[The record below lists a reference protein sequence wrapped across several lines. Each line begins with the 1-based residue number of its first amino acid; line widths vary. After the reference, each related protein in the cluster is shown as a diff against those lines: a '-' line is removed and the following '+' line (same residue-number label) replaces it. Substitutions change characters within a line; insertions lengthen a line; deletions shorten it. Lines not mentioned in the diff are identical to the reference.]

1 MASGLAF
8 EVNEFEGNKSIL
20 PGDLI
25 VLRNII
31 DSSVTWPPP
40 DPDRVARK
48 PVFAST
54 EDAFIHQDPDVSN
67 KDHLDA
73 FRRRQQ
79 EDLKRRQ
86 AVESPAYR
94 RKPFHQRYKEPVSDK
109 ENTQDTSV
117 SFMASEGEEA
127 WRNSEGDRL
136 NDFGVDEDVE
146 FYDEDDIPL
155 AELLSRRGV
164 GRSGLPT

>member
-8 EVNEFEGNKSIL
+8 EVNKFED
-20 PGDLI
+20 PW
-25 VLRNII
+25 
-31 DSSVTWPPP
+31 VTWPPP

-54 EDAFIHQDPDVSN
+54 DDAFIHQDPDVSER
-67 KDHLDA
+67 DHLDA

-79 EDLKRRQ
+79 EDLKRHQ

-94 RKPFHQRYKEPVSDK
+94 RKPFHQRYKEPAMDK
-109 ENTQDTSV
+109 ENTQDRSLP
-117 SFMASEGEEA
+117 SEGEEA

-164 GRSGLPT
+164 GRSSLPT